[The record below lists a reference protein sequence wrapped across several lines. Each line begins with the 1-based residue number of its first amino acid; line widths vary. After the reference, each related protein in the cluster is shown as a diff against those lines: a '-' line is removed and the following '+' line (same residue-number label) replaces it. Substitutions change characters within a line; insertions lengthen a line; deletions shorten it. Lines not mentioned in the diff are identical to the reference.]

1 MKRNIFRTFLCG
13 LLSVVSAFL
22 CCCQGTNGDNA
33 GKDDGGTD
41 NAEQVAFQG
50 THVYTATERDD
61 YMVKNGASDY
71 VLVVPE
77 KKSATLQTA
86 QDEFLWLFE
95 KATGVLLKTTTD
107 SGLTHTESAKYIS
120 LGNTALLSS
129 ASIQIDRAKLG
140 VDGGRIVT
148 KDNTVYLFGGEDKGT
163 LYMVYTFMQINFGFE
178 QYFKDCY
185 DLATGITN
193 LKMRQYDVTDIPDIA
208 YRVTYEHYIYTD
220 ASSDYDE
227 NNFAKRM
234 RMDTTMTEPM
244 LPIYTN
250 MDGTGASQYYH
261 NTKEYLPEAQYG
273 DKYDGAWYSD
283 EGLQL
288 CFTAHGNQEAR
299 EEMAQT
305 IAQKIEVSLQKYTP
319 DKYPQK
325 NIVTFTAEDGNQ
337 YCSCEACVKAN
348 EIYGS
353 HSGALVQLV
362 NRVGE
367 LVEEWM
373 NKEENV
379 AYKRDDL
386 KIITFAYN
394 ATTNAPCKQDEN
406 GEWQPIDESVKMRSN
421 VGVFLAPIQNID
433 YQSSIYDKVNDAGKK
448 NIDAWGSVTDSI
460 YFWTYSTNFHYYC
473 YMYDSFDFFN
483 SEGYAYLASTG
494 AKYLFNQPQT
504 GQTGTG
510 TAWHNLKMYLESKLA
525 WDCSLNTQ
533 ELVDKWFNAMFADAS
548 DVMKK
553 LYTTTRSYY
562 AYIMNEQ
569 DMYVV
574 KSIYNKVEQKSFWP
588 FQTLQGWLSEFD
600 KAWEAIEKYKTT
612 DPELYKA
619 LYYHIGSEWI
629 SPAYITLKL
638 YRNELSAT
646 AEQKIVVAFKDIV
659 KTTGMGTVSE
669 HNAGSMQE
677 FAKSL

>member
-1 MKRNIFRTFLCG
+1 MKRNTLKTFLCG
-13 LLSVVSAFL
+13 ALSFITVFL
-22 CCCQGTNGDNA
+22 CGCKNSNDSSSELGDSGTSNVEKVG
-33 GKDDGGTD
+33 
-41 NAEQVAFQG
+41 FQG
-50 THVYTATERDD
+50 VHEYTAPERDD

-71 VLVVPE
+71 VLVVPS
-77 KKSATLQTA
+77 KKSAALQTA
-86 QDEFLWLFE
+86 QDEFVWLFK
-95 KATGVLLKTTTD
+95 KATGVDLKITSD
-107 SGLTHTESAKYIS
+107 EGLTHTVGAKYIS
-120 LGNTALLSS
+120 LGNTALLNS
-129 ASIQIDRAKLG
+129 AGIEVDREKLG

-148 KDNTVYLFGGEDKGT
+148 KDDSVYIFGGEDKGT
-163 LYMVYTFMQINFGFE
+163 LYMVYTFMSINFDFE

-185 DLATGITN
+185 DLTTN
-193 LKMRQYDVTDIPDIA
+193 VTNMKMRQYDVTDIPDIA

-220 ASSDYDE
+220 MSPDYDE

-273 DKYDGAWYSD
+273 NKYDGAWYSS

-288 CFTAHGNQEAR
+288 CYTAHGNKEAW

-305 IAQKIEVSLQKYTP
+305 IAQKIEVSLQKFTP
-319 DKYPQK
+319 DKYPEK

-337 YCSCEACVKAN
+337 YCICSACEAAN
-348 EIYGS
+348 EIYGG
-353 HSGALVQLV
+353 HSGALIQLV

-373 NKEENV
+373 NKEENA
-379 AYKRDDL
+379 AYKREDL

-406 GEWQPIDESVKMRSN
+406 GNWQPIDDSVKMRPN
-421 VGVFLAPIQNID
+421 VGVFLAPIRNID
-433 YQSSIYDKVNDAGKK
+433 YQSSIYDKINEEGKN

-460 YFWTYSTNFHYYC
+460 YFWTYSTNFYYYC

-483 SEGYAYLASTG
+483 SEGYTYLASTG

-533 ELVDKWFNAMFADAS
+533 ELTDKWFNAMFADAAP
-548 DVMKK
+548 VMKK

-562 AYIMNEQ
+562 AYIMNEYN
-569 DMYVV
+569 MYVV
-574 KSIYNKVEQKSFWP
+574 RSIYNRVEQKDMWP
-588 FQTLQGWLSEFD
+588 FQTLQGWLGEFD
-600 KAWEAIEKYKTT
+600 KAFAAIEKYKTS

-638 YRNELSAT
+638 YRNDLSA
-646 AEQKIVVAFKDIV
+646 AMEQKIVATFKDVV

-669 HNAGSMQE
+669 HNAGSMQD
-677 FAKSL
+677 FANSL